1 MSNVAG
7 VKCDKCRYGTGNRES
22 RCCFADKTGHCKL
35 YIYRHE
41 IGGDLRKAY
50 GPGCVAYEPK
60 TAAVK
65 KKPSRAAIGA
75 KKSVS
80 TRLAAVAA
88 RREQMRGMY
97 DEGMS
102 DRKIALEMGLNVK
115 TVANWRN
122 RACLPP
128 NARAGGKKKCGYTD
142 M

>member
-1 MSNVAG
+1 MG

-50 GPGCVAYEPK
+50 GPGCVAYQPK
-60 TAAVK
+60 SAPTKK
-65 KKPSRAAIGA
+65 KKPSATMVVRER
-75 KKSVS
+75 KKSPS
-80 TRLAAVAA
+80 TRQAAVAA
-88 RREQMRGMY
+88 RHDQMREMY
-97 DEGMS
+97 NEGMS
-102 DRKIALEMGLNVK
+102 DRKIAQEMGVDKK

-128 NARAGGKKKCGYTD
+128 NARAGGKKKCGYTG